1 MEYQRQNTYDRI
13 LEKEAPM
20 KILDYAFSEVA
31 YYRKNLSQFQSKE
44 HDDGICR
51 TLPDLPM
58 LDIESVYK
66 SYGDFIADPYQKFPK
81 SQNVIIKRAYA
92 NTILMCSSVL
102 MERRKSTT
110 V

>member
-31 YYRKNLSQFQSKE
+31 YYRKNLSQFQAKE
-44 HDDGICR
+44 HDDGIYC
-51 TLPDLPM
+51 TLPELPM
-58 LDIESVYK
+58 LNIESVYK
-66 SYGDFIADPYQKFPK
+66 SYGDFIADSYQKFPK